1 MPLGTLD
8 RDPPPFFRQGPSA
21 LSKLAVFSALA
32 FFLMVADARFK
43 VMQPLRVGLAAV
55 LYPVQWLAMQPIQL
69 VQGGGQYFSSLR
81 SAQTDKDLALK
92 KLGLQAQRANQV
104 EQLALENQRLRKLL
118 GLRDRLQSGG
128 MAAQVLYDAADPYT
142 RKVVIDRG
150 MTDKV
155 NLGSPVVDEQGV
167 IGQVTRVYPLVSEVT
182 LLTDRDHAIPVLNTR
197 TGARG
202 VAFGDVNPCRRHG
215 VAVHGGQ
222 CRCGGRPAHH
232 QWCGWCVST
241 CCRGAVESGRR
252 VDAVFAR
259 IYCVP
264 LGLVA
269 GASHVMVLEPVTAQ
283 IAARPV
289 PEPVVA
295 TGKRGC
301 QMNAQARRGVAMIM
315 RPGQQLL
322 LPASPLFI
330 WSSLLVAM
338 VINMTQ
344 NMGLWGRAWV
354 PDVLAVVL
362 VFWTVHQPLRDWYW
376 CLVCVRAADGRAP
389 GCLAGAACAGLYG
402 LEFLCDHHASAVALV
417 YGTFI
422 GGAGVAAVLPHMRW
436 KQCA

>member
-1 MPLGTLD
+1 
-8 RDPPPFFRQGPSA
+8 
-21 LSKLAVFSALA
+21 
-32 FFLMVADARFK
+32 
-43 VMQPLRVGLAAV
+43 
-55 LYPVQWLAMQPIQL
+55 MQPIQL

-155 NLGSPVVDEQGV
+155 NLGSPVVDELGV

-202 VAFGDVNPCRRHG
+202 VAFGDTSTHADAMELRFMAANADVTVGDLLTTSG
-215 VAVHGGQ
+215 VDGVYPPGLPVA
-222 CRCGGRPAHH
+222 R
-232 QWCGWCVST
+232 
-241 CCRGAVESGRR
+241 VEKVERR

-295 TGKRGC
+295 TGKK
-301 QMNAQARRGVAMIM
+301 
-315 RPGQQLL
+315 
-322 LPASPLFI
+322 
-330 WSSLLVAM
+330 
-338 VINMTQ
+338 
-344 NMGLWGRAWV
+344 
-354 PDVLAVVL
+354 
-362 VFWTVHQPLRDWYW
+362 
-376 CLVCVRAADGRAP
+376 
-389 GCLAGAACAGLYG
+389 GAA
-402 LEFLCDHHASAVALV
+402 
-417 YGTFI
+417 
-422 GGAGVAAVLPHMRW
+422 
-436 KQCA
+436 K